1 MENCE
6 KAEIQDD
13 IPFFTSH
20 REDVMVQNTFS
31 VWVRPPPTTARMEGI
46 KHQTSNWAAS
56 CTTVHPESIQTV
68 SPAPH
73 LVIIA
78 FFQNGIKFTQY
89 SIMAKCLKFLQIR

>member
-31 VWVRPPPTTARMEGI
+31 VWVHPQQHEWRELNT
-46 KHQTSNWAAS
+46 KHQTGQ
-56 CTTVHPESIQTV
+56 HQTV
-68 SPAPH
+68 SPTPH
-73 LVIIA
+73 FVIIA
-78 FFQNGIKFTQY
+78 FFQNGVKFTQY
-89 SIMAKCLKFLQIR
+89 SIMAKCLKFLQIC